1 MTVSIA
7 KKVTSD
13 SLLSK
18 ALFKKKTLNRIRD
31 RSEIIV
37 IKLFCSLV
45 MISLY
50 QFSLFVSTKKTAL
63 DNQGCLRI
71 INYSSEI
78 APTGH

>member
-1 MTVSIA
+1 
-7 KKVTSD
+7 
-13 SLLSK
+13 
-18 ALFKKKTLNRIRD
+18 
-31 RSEIIV
+31 
-37 IKLFCSLV
+37 